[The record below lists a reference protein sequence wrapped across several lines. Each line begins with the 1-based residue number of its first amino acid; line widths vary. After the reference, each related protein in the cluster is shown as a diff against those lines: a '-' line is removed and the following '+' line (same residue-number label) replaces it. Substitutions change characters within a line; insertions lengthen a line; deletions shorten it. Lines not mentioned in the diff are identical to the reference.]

1 MRPMR
6 KYAIVEMSSD
16 VPMKCTK
23 MNMNDMRRIEP
34 NRGEYARPQANA
46 VNSRKNESRYVNDGS
61 GLCHVFLVSGSV
73 SIVYESES
81 ARLGP
86 RLERTFLPFG

>member
-1 MRPMR
+1 MR
-6 KYAIVEMSSD
+6 KYAIVEMNSD

-46 VNSRKNESRYVNDGS
+46 VNSRKNESRYVNEGS
-61 GLCHVFLVSGSV
+61 GLCHVFFVSGSV
-73 SIVYESES
+73 SIRMRVRMRRS
-81 ARLGP
+81 G
-86 RLERTFLPFG
+86 RTFLPVD